1 MTGALTPQPTV
12 LDRVRDLLLLSV
24 VSALCFCWR
33 MGHLPFI
40 DPDEPFYALTSRE
53 MLEAREWIVPLIFGQ
68 PQFEKPPMV
77 YWGMIASMKAFGVTE
92 AAARLP
98 MAVAA
103 IALVFAVYAF
113 GVRHFGRHAGLAAA
127 LVLATGVE
135 FMVTSRLVLTDT
147 IFALFTSLSCFA
159 FWNGATS
166 ESRRRIWWLVAMVCS
181 GLAVVTKGP
190 LGMLVPG
197 LAALVAVL
205 NNRAPRRPDWV
216 TLAIGGV
223 LFAAVAFSWYAL
235 MTQRFGTDYLRTFLV
250 HENFERLMRAEH
262 RENDTFYYYLLVLV
276 VGSLPWLPAV
286 AAAVARARSEM
297 RRDGTTVFLWGWLVA
312 NVAFFM
318 VAHSKLPTYILFSF
332 VPLALLA
339 GRAIAAQHQDEPGL
353 ARTVKISAISVAVV
367 QAIAFAIAANVP
379 MLAPLKLPISGIA
392 ALLSIGVVLLWLGHW
407 RAWAASTLAAS
418 LVLLV
423 GLLTV
428 GTPFIESRVSTRDAA
443 AVVLANR
450 KPGEALLAERFLVRG
465 LTYYSRQTPDVL
477 AGSPRPYF
485 SPHPLPIIVGP
496 EGLANFIKQHPSTL
510 CLIETRAWKRFAAG
524 VSPGDSVTRLL
535 EGDKSLFRIESASSR
550 QSRTP

>member
-1 MTGALTPQPTV
+1 M
-12 LDRVRDLLLLSV
+12 DRVRDVLLLSAI
-24 VSALCFCWR
+24 SAICFCWR

-40 DPDEPFYALTSRE
+40 DPDEPFYALASRE
-53 MLEAREWIVPLIFGQ
+53 MLEAREWIVPLIFGH

-98 MAVAA
+98 MSVAA

-127 LVLATGVE
+127 AVLATGVE

-159 FWNGATS
+159 FWNGATN
-166 ESRRRIWWLVAMVCS
+166 ESRRRIWWIVAMVCS
-181 GLAVVTKGP
+181 GLAVMTKGP
-190 LGMLVPG
+190 LGILVPG

-205 NNRAPRRPDWV
+205 SNRAPRRIDFV

-223 LFAAVAFSWYAL
+223 LFAAVALPWFVV
-235 MTQRFGTDYLRTFLV
+235 MTQRFGLDYLRTFLV
-250 HENFERLMRAEH
+250 HENWERLVRAEH
-262 RENDTFYYYLLVLV
+262 GENDKLYYYLLVLV

-286 AAAVARARSEM
+286 AAAVARARSEI
-297 RRDGTTVFLWGWLVA
+297 RNDATSAFLWGWLLA
-312 NVAFFM
+312 NLVFFM
-318 VAHSKLPTYILFSF
+318 IAHSKLPTYILFTF

-339 GRAIAAQHQDEPGL
+339 GRAIAAHHQDEPGL
-353 ARTVKISAISVAVV
+353 ARTAKISAISLAVV
-367 QAIAFAIAANVP
+367 QAIAFAVAANVP
-379 MLAPLKLPISGIA
+379 LLAPLRLPIAGIA
-392 ALLSIGVVLLWLGHW
+392 VLLAIGVVLLWLGHW
-407 RAWAASTLAAS
+407 RAWTATTLAAS

-443 AVVLANR
+443 VVVVANR
-450 KPGEALLAERFLVRG
+450 KLGDALLAERFLVRG

-485 SPHPLPIIVGP
+485 TPHPLPIVVGP
-496 EGLANFIKQHPSTL
+496 EGLANFIKHHPSTL
-510 CLIETRAWKRFAAG
+510 CLIETRTWPKFAAG

-535 EGDKSLFRIESASSR
+535 DGDKSLFRIESASSR
-550 QSRTP
+550 QHGTP

>member
-1 MTGALTPQPTV
+1 MTGALNPQPTV

-53 MLEAREWIVPLIFGQ
+53 MLEAREWIVPLIFGH

-77 YWGMIASMKAFGVTE
+77 YWGMITSMKAFGVTE

-113 GVRHFGRHAGLAAA
+113 GVRHFGRHAGIAAA

-159 FWNGATS
+159 FWNGATN

-205 NNRAPRRPDWV
+205 NNRAPRRLDWV

-223 LFAAVAFSWYAL
+223 LFAAVAFPWYAL

-379 MLAPLKLPISGIA
+379 MLAPLRVPIAGIA